1 MGEDIW
7 KLLVNK
13 GLMSRIYIKKFL
25 HTISKP
31 QAEDMIRHFSKE
43 HTDSKQTHEKMFSI
57 SNHQVNAN
65 QNHNEISP
73 HSYFVMNTIMTKMK
87 NN

>member
-1 MGEDIW
+1 MEVIGQQG
-7 KLLVNK
+7 VNVQN
-13 GLMSRIYIKKFL
+13 IYIYKKFL

-43 HTDSKQTHEKMFSI
+43 HTDGKQTHEKMFSI